1 MKRVYLQKITQ
12 YGTVSYIGKI
22 DPRVL
27 IRVAKKVEMS
37 ATQDAQR
44 PLNEKRVK
52 SIAKYV
58 SEESGI
64 LPNTLT
70 LATSDSRFSIKK
82 CEDIHDMYYMDFP
95 SESDEF
101 NAYVESIDV
110 MDGQHRL
117 YSFASDIRLLSEDT
131 DYEIGFTIYE
141 KPTLSEKRKIFISCN
156 EKQEKVSGNLL
167 MWFRAQLNMLTTDEK
182 EFYNLVSMLSKEY
195 PLKGHIIMS
204 AEKIKNG
211 VKSKEVIAAI
221 KQAGIQDLMAGSNYL
236 TDDDKVKVICTYLSA
251 WEKVVD
257 FSFTQSNAKTAG
269 AAIKMAGLKYMLLLL
284 PAFWERA
291 IASKSKF
298 NSAYI
303 EETLKK
309 FISSLGVER
318 EQFFVGEEHKMCFR
332 DRTAVDLF
340 AKQSVAKIK
349 SLDTDDFNPLGF

>member
-1 MKRVYLQKITQ
+1 MKKIYLQKITQ
-12 YGTVSYIGKI
+12 YNSISYVGKI
-22 DPRVL
+22 NPREL
-27 IRVAKKVEMS
+27 IRVTKEIEMS

-52 SIAKYV
+52 DIAKYV

-82 CEDIHDMYYMDFP
+82 CDDIPELYYIEFP
-95 SESDEF
+95 SEAHEF
-101 NAYVESIDV
+101 ESFSNAIDV

-117 YSFASDIRLLSEDT
+117 YSFAPNIRLLSD
-131 DYEIGFTIYE
+131 DVQYEIGFTIYE
-141 KPTLSEKRKIFISCN
+141 KPTLSDKRKIFISCN
-156 EKQEKVSGNLL
+156 EKQEKVNGNLL
-167 MWFRAQLNMLTTDEK
+167 MWFRAQLNMLSDDEK
-182 EFYNLVSMLSKEY
+182 EFYNLVSTLSKEY

-211 VKSKEVIAAI
+211 VKCKEVIAAI
-221 KQAGIQDLMAGSNYL
+221 KQSGIQDLMAGGRYL
-236 TDDDKVKVICTYLSA
+236 TDEEKVKVICKYLSA

-257 FSFTQSNAKTAG
+257 FSFTKSNAKTAG

-284 PAFWERA
+284 PAFWEQA
-291 IASKSKF
+291 ISSKSKF
-298 NSAYI
+298 DESFIAG
-303 EETLKK
+303 TLKK
-309 FISSLGVER
+309 FISSMGVVR
-318 EQFFVGEEHKMCFR
+318 EQFFTSEDHKMCFR

-340 AKQSVAKIK
+340 AKRSIQKIK

>member
-1 MKRVYLQKITQ
+1 MKRIYLQRITQ
-12 YGTVSYIGKI
+12 YGSVSYIGKI
-22 DPRVL
+22 DPREL
-27 IRVAKKVEMS
+27 IKVVKKVEMS

-52 SIAKYV
+52 DIVKYV
-58 SEESGI
+58 CEESGI

-70 LATSDSRFSIKK
+70 LATSGSKFAVKK
-82 CEDIHDMYYMDFP
+82 CDHDHDMYYIEFP
-95 SESDEF
+95 TESDEF
-101 NAYVESIDV
+101 ENYANSIDV

-117 YSFASDIRLLSEDT
+117 YSFSSDIRLLSDDA
-131 DYEIGFTIYE
+131 DYEMGFTLYE
-141 KPTLSEKRKIFISCN
+141 NPTLSEKRRIFISCN

-167 MWFRAQLNMLTTDEK
+167 MWFRAQLNMLTNDEK
-182 EFYNLVSMLSKEY
+182 EFYNLVSTLSKEY
-195 PLKGHIIMS
+195 PLNGHIIMS

-221 KQAGIQDLMAGSNYL
+221 KQAGIQDLAAGNHIL
-236 TDDDKVKVICTYLSA
+236 TDDEKVKVICTYLAS

-257 FSFTQSNAKTAG
+257 FSFTQSSAKNAG

-291 IASKSKF
+291 VTSKSKF
-298 NSAYI
+298 NSAFI
-303 EETLKK
+303 EDTLKH
-309 FISSLGVER
+309 FISSMGVER
-318 EQFFVGEEHKMCFR
+318 EQFFIGEEHKMCFR

-340 AKQSVAKIK
+340 AKQSIQKIK

>member
-1 MKRVYLQKITQ
+1 MKRIYLQKIVQ
-12 YGTVSYIGKI
+12 YNSVCYIGKI
-22 DPRVL
+22 DPREL
-27 IRVAKKVEMS
+27 IRVVKKVEMS

-52 SIAKYV
+52 DIANYV
-58 SEESGI
+58 SQENGI

-70 LATSDSRFSIKK
+70 LATLDSRFTIAECADKK
-82 CEDIHDMYYMDFP
+82 NIYYMEFP
-95 SESDEF
+95 SEQDEYAKF
-101 NAYVESIDV
+101 VDAIDV

-117 YSFASDIRLLSEDT
+117 YSFMADIRSIAD
-131 DYEIGFTIYE
+131 DSPYEIGFTIYE

-182 EFYNLVSMLSKEY
+182 AFYSLVSLLSQEY

-204 AEKIKNG
+204 AEKITNG

-221 KQAGIQDLMAGSNYL
+221 KQAGIQDLMIGSAYL
-236 TDDDKVKVICTYLSA
+236 TEDQKVKIITTYLSS
-251 WEKVVD
+251 WEKVVE
-257 FSFTQSNAKTAG
+257 FSFTSSTAKTAG

-284 PAFWERA
+284 PSFWDRA
-291 IASKSKF
+291 IATKRIF
-298 NSAYI
+298 DAAFV

-309 FISSLGVER
+309 FIALTGVER
-318 EQFFVGEEHKMCFR
+318 DQFFVGEEHKMRFR

-340 AKQSVAKIK
+340 AKQSIQMIK
-349 SLDTDDFNPLGF
+349 NMGTEDFNPLG

>member
-1 MKRVYLQKITQ
+1 MKRIYLQKITQ
-12 YGTVSYIGKI
+12 YGSVSYIGKI
-22 DPRVL
+22 DPREL
-27 IRVAKKVEMS
+27 IKVAKKVEMS

-52 SIAKYV
+52 DIAKYV
-58 SEESGI
+58 CDESGI

-70 LATSDSRFSIKK
+70 LATSDSRLSIKK
-82 CEDIHDMYYMDFP
+82 LEGSLNLYYIDFP
-95 SESDEF
+95 SEADEYTSYA
-101 NAYVESIDV
+101 NSIDV

-117 YSFASDIRLLSEDT
+117 YSFASDIRLLSDDVE
-131 DYEIGFTIYE
+131 YEIGFTIYE

-167 MWFRAQLNMLTTDEK
+167 MWFRAQLNMLTNDEK
-182 EFYNLVSMLSKEY
+182 DFYNLVSILSKEY
-195 PLKGHIIMS
+195 PLSGHIIMS

-221 KQAGIQDLMAGSNYL
+221 KQAGIQDLTAGTHCL
-236 TDDDKVKVICTYLSA
+236 TDEEKVKVICTYLSG

-257 FSFTQSNAKTAG
+257 FSFTQSSAKDAG

-284 PAFWERA
+284 PAFWDRA

-298 NSAYI
+298 NSAYV
-303 EETLKK
+303 EETLKH
-309 FISSLGVER
+309 FISAMGVER

-340 AKQSVAKIK
+340 AKQSIQKIK
-349 SLDTDDFNPLGF
+349 ALDTDEFNPL

>member
-1 MKRVYLQKITQ
+1 MKRIYLQKITQ
-12 YGTVSYIGKI
+12 YGSISYIGKI
-22 DPRVL
+22 DPREL
-27 IRVAKKVEMS
+27 IKVAKKVEMS
-37 ATQDAQR
+37 TTQDAQR
-44 PLNEKRVK
+44 PLNENRVK
-52 SIAKYV
+52 EIAKYV

-82 CEDIHDMYYMDFP
+82 CEDSSGLFYMEFP
-95 SESDEF
+95 SEPNEYEIYS
-101 NAYVESIDV
+101 NSIDV

-117 YSFASDIRLLSEDT
+117 YSFASDIRLLSD
-131 DYEIGFTIYE
+131 DAKYEIGFTIYE

-167 MWFRAQLNMLTTDEK
+167 MWFRAQLNMLTNDEK
-182 EFYNLVSMLSKEY
+182 QYYNLVSILSKEY
-195 PLKGHIIMS
+195 PLNGHIIMS

-221 KQAGIQDLMAGSNYL
+221 KQAGINDLMAGTRYL
-236 TDDDKVKVICTYLSA
+236 TDEEKVKVICTYLSA
-251 WEKVVD
+251 WENVVD

-269 AAIKMAGLKYMLLLL
+269 AAIKMAGLKYMLLLM
-284 PAFWERA
+284 PVFWERA

-298 NSAYI
+298 DTAYI
-303 EETLKK
+303 EDTLKK

-318 EQFFVGEEHKMCFR
+318 EQFFIGEDHKMCFR

-340 AKQSVAKIK
+340 AKESIQKIK
-349 SLDTDDFNPLGF
+349 ALDTDDFNPLGF

>member
-1 MKRVYLQKITQ
+1 MKRIYLQKITQ
-12 YGTVSYIGKI
+12 YGSVSYIGKI
-22 DPRVL
+22 NPREL
-27 IRVAKKVEMS
+27 IKVAKKVEMS

-52 SIAKYV
+52 DIAKYV

-70 LATSDSRFSIKK
+70 LATADSRFSIKK
-82 CEDIHDMYYMDFP
+82 CENDIDLYYIDFP
-95 SESDEF
+95 SEVDEF
-101 NAYVESIDV
+101 EAFTNSIDV

-117 YSFASDIRLLSEDT
+117 YSFSPDIRLLSDDAE
-131 DYEIGFTIYE
+131 YEIGFTIYE

-167 MWFRAQLNMLTTDEK
+167 MWFRAQLNMLTNDEK
-182 EFYNLVSMLSKEY
+182 EFYNLVSTLSKEY
-195 PLKGHIIMS
+195 PLSGHIIMS

-221 KQAGIQDLMAGSNYL
+221 KQAGIQDLVAGNRYL
-236 TDDDKVKVICTYLSA
+236 NDDEKVKVICTYLSA

-257 FSFTQSNAKTAG
+257 FSFTQSSAKTAG

-291 IASKSKF
+291 VASKSKF

-303 EETLKK
+303 EETLKH
-309 FISSLGVER
+309 FISSMGVER
-318 EQFFVGEEHKMCFR
+318 EQFFIGEEHKMCFR

-340 AKQSVAKIK
+340 AKQSIQKIK
-349 SLDTDDFNPLGF
+349 ALDTDDFNPLGF